1 MVCVGSAVWKRQR
14 TPKPGATL
22 LLENEWNLESGGRK
36 RSQQTQP
43 EQRFWGG
50 DELRC
55 LGDMKDMK
63 EKQVCIG
70 SSGALFG
77 VRLTS
82 GCKGG
87 PSLCLALHTPLLF
100 ILKLFIF
107 ILLFHPLLNLHLFAS
122 LWSSLQLC
130 FCVLPGPRS
139 SGPAGMMPA
148 SLHDR
153 SY

>member
-1 MVCVGSAVWKRQR
+1 MWKRQR

-22 LLENEWNLESGGRK
+22 LLGNEWNLESGGRK

-82 GCKGG
+82 GCEGG
-87 PSLCLALHTPLLF
+87 PSLCLALHTPLSIHPEALF
-100 ILKLFIF
+100 L
-107 ILLFHPLLNLHLFAS
+107 HPLVSSSFKSPSFRFPLIIFATLLLHPFWVPLIQPCWDDACIS
-122 LWSSLQLC
+122 
-130 FCVLPGPRS
+130 
-139 SGPAGMMPA
+139 A
-148 SLHDR
+148 
-153 SY
+153 